1 MKVPSLV
8 RAALGAA
15 PLLLG
20 CRVPQGP
27 GVQSLGAA
35 ALPPPVDGRETRATY
50 RLPNGLSVVLEEN
63 HVTPVVAAQVWVR
76 ADAPG
81 VAHVVERGLLDGL
94 GTPEGLGA
102 PLASWTSPDA
112 TVFEAVVAAP
122 FVGAALDALGAVLT
136 RGPLESAAFER
147 ARALVVEERRAAGS
161 EPAANAVVALF
172 GAAFGAHGYGRGVLA
187 DDATLRALT
196 LEQANAFHREA
207 YAGPNATVV
216 VTGDFDA
223 RAVRTRLAAAFA
235 RVPAADSERGPR
247 APLPALAGP
256 VAAVSAGQGGTSHV
270 VLGFRLPAF
279 AALDAEAADLLAAAL
294 AGDDDGILPR
304 AVIHN
309 RQLATKVTTS
319 VFVGRDAGL
328 LLVDASAA
336 TGTVD
341 ELVRALVA
349 ATARLARDPLARD
362 ELARARGRVATAYAR
377 REETSAARARRLG
390 FLATVAGDVSRVD
403 RHGARLRDIGASDLR
418 AAAAELLSARALSIA
433 AIVPPAS
440 APGRAPRQA
449 EAHLVALATAAT
461 AAVARAP
468 APGDGATVTTAADV
482 VRIALPSGTRVL
494 FLRDRS
500 ATSVSVVAHWRGG
513 LRFEDARTN
522 GATAM
527 LAALLPR
534 GTRTRDAAHLA
545 AELEAAGGTLTG
557 LAGRDELGLRL
568 EILADGW
575 ERGLELLVDCVLHP
589 AFTDEEV
596 ERARRS
602 LIDRVRTREDDAAA
616 VADRLLLETLFPAH
630 PYRLPPLGTAD
641 SLSAL
646 ARGRLA
652 EHYRRYYGAS
662 NLTLAIVG
670 DVDVRRAVAR
680 LGTLLAE
687 APAIAALEP
696 PASLPASTKPAPA
709 SPLAVSTAPPP
720 AAAVSTTPEPEV
732 ASPPLEVFRLA
743 PKDDAHVV
751 VGFPGVALG
760 DPDRAAVE
768 LLARVLD
775 ADDGPLARQ
784 AGASDVR
791 VNAWSGVDGG
801 ALTIDLEG
809 APRALDGVVPT
820 VRAALARVVASGV
833 APVALERARHAAVA
847 AHAGALGR
855 RADVALA
862 LARDEAFGLP
872 PGATRARPSAF
883 AAVTGDALARVA
895 RRVLD
900 PQHEVVAAVRPPAPA
915 PAAVAQRVPKLPPK
929 AAPTPAPSGGRR
941 APAP

>member
-1 MKVPSLV
+1 VKVPSLV

-35 ALPPPVDGRETRATY
+35 ALPPPADGRESRASY

-76 ADAPG
+76 AGAADAPG
-81 VAHVVERGLLDGL
+81 VAHVVERALLDGVRS
-94 GTPEGLGA
+94 PEGLGA

-122 FVGAALDALGAVLT
+122 FVGAALEALGAVLGH
-136 RGPLESAAFER
+136 GPLEVAAFER
-147 ARALVVEERRAAGS
+147 ARAVAVEERRAAGV
-161 EPAANAVVALF
+161 EPSATAVAALF

-196 LEQANAFHREA
+196 CEQANAFHRRA
-207 YAGPNATVV
+207 YAGENATLV

-223 RAVRTRLAAAFA
+223 AAVRARLATAFA
-235 RVPAADSERGPR
+235 AVPAAETERAPG

-256 VAAVSAGQGGTSHV
+256 VAVVAAGQGGVAHV

-279 AALDAEAADLLAAAL
+279 SAYDAEAADLLAAAL

-304 AVIHN
+304 AVVRN
-309 RQLATKVTTS
+309 RQLATKVATS
-319 VFVGRDAGL
+319 VFVGRDAGM

-341 ELVRALVA
+341 ELVRALIA
-349 ATARLARDPLARD
+349 ATAGLARDPLARD
-362 ELARARGRVATAYAR
+362 ELERARSRVAAAYAR
-377 REETSAARARRLG
+377 REETSDARARRLG

-403 RHGARLRDIGASDLR
+403 RHAARLRALGASDLR
-418 AAAAELLSARALSIA
+418 AAAAELLSPRALTLA
-433 AIVPPAS
+433 ALVPPSS
-440 APGRAPRQA
+440 APGRAPRQT

-461 AAVARAP
+461 TAAAARAP
-468 APGDGATVTTAADV
+468 TPGDGATVTTAADI
-482 VRIALPSGTRVL
+482 VRVALPSGTRVL

-500 ATSVSVVAHWRGG
+500 ATSVSIVAHWRGG
-513 LRFEDARTN
+513 LRFEDARSN

-534 GTRTRDAAHLA
+534 GTRTRDAARLA
-545 AELEAAGGTLTG
+545 AELDGAGGTLTG
-557 LAGRDELGLRL
+557 LAGRDELGVRL
-568 EILADGW
+568 EVLADGW
-575 ERGLELLVDCVLHP
+575 ERGLELLTDCVLHP
-589 AFTDEEV
+589 AFADEEV
-596 ERARRS
+596 ERARRA
-602 LIDRVRTREDDAAA
+602 LIERVRAREDDAAA
-616 VADRLLLETLFPAH
+616 VADRLLLETLFPAQ

-670 DVDVRRAVAR
+670 DVDVQRAIAR
-680 LGTLLAE
+680 LGTLLAGAPAVAAIE
-687 APAIAALEP
+687 APTP
-696 PASLPASTKPAPA
+696 LP
-709 SPLAVSTAPPP
+709 VTAP
-720 AAAVSTTPEPEV
+720 AAATPEPET
-732 ASPPLEVFRLA
+732 APLPLEVFRLA

-751 VGFPGVALG
+751 VGFPGVALR

-768 LLARVLD
+768 LLARALD
-775 ADDGPLARQ
+775 ADGGPLARD

-791 VNAWSGVDGG
+791 VSVWSGVDGG
-801 ALTIDLEG
+801 AFTIDLAG
-809 APRALDGVVPT
+809 APRALDAAVPGV
-820 VRAALARVVASGV
+820 RGALARLVVAGI
-833 APVALERARHAAVA
+833 APAALERARRAAVA

-872 PGATRARPSAF
+872 TGATRARASAF
-883 AAVTGDALARVA
+883 AAVTPEALARVA

-900 PQHEVVAAVRPPAPA
+900 PQREVVAAVRPPAAPPA
-915 PAAVAQRVPKLPPK
+915 PPPAAVAQRLSKVPPK
-929 AAPTPAPSGGRR
+929 VAPTPVPSGGRR